1 MKIKRFTSFI
11 VFNLMTTC
19 TLYAQQ
25 EAQTLIFKKPAG
37 SYLEALPLGN
47 GKLGA
52 MDFGG
57 TNTNRIV
64 LNEKTLWSGGIQ
76 DSDNESA
83 YLFLPKI
90 QEYLLKGDN
99 KAAQELLQKNFV
111 SKGTGT
117 GFGKGANDHYGAYQ
131 TLGDLLIQ
139 WKDTTAAVS
148 NYHRQL
154 ELDKALATTSW
165 ERKGVKYS
173 QETFVSMSG
182 NLMAIRI
189 SASQK
194 NKINLSLRLHRNEHA
209 TYSNRKSLLVMQGQ
223 LPNKDH
229 KGMRFAA
236 VLEPK
241 ISGGSMKFAAD
252 HVEVKDATELVL
264 YFSAATDYNI
274 ADPAKPLTNP
284 LQRAIGNFLVLDKA
298 NYNYAKTAHQQA
310 FQSFY
315 HRNSF
320 SLNSVQPEIARMST
334 LERLVAYEKGGED
347 AQLPVL
353 YYNFGKYLL
362 ISSSQKGTLPANLQG
377 IWAPEYQTPWNGD
390 YHLNINLQMNYWLAE
405 PMGLGDLAEPLFE
418 YTASLVEPG
427 MKTAKAYYN
436 APGWV
441 AHVVAN
447 PWKFTS
453 PGEGAEWG
461 STLTGGAWLSEHIW
475 AHYRF
480 TKDKDFLKKYYPVL
494 KGSAQFLSAI
504 LIKEPKNGWLV
515 TAPSNSP
522 EHTYIMPN
530 GFKGTTVMGPTMD
543 MQICRE
549 SFDYVIAA
557 AEILQVDQAWADSLK
572 TIRKQLAPL
581 QIGAAGDI
589 NEWLE
594 DWKDAEPTH
603 RHVSHLYG
611 LHPYD
616 EITPWD
622 TPEMAAAAR
631 KTLAQRGDGGTGW
644 SKAWKINFWGRLGDG
659 DHALLLLKQL
669 LKPVGTFSGVNY
681 GNGGG
686 TYPNLFCGH
695 PPFQIDGNFGGAAGI
710 SEMLV
715 QSHGKD
721 EVIRLLPAL
730 PQAAEWQKGNLTGFR
745 TRGAF
750 SVDMSWV
757 KGKVEK
763 AKLTAL
769 KGGTCKVLLP
779 SGKSVTDAAGKVL
792 IAPQEKSGIVTF
804 NTVKG
809 MDYTIS

>member
-1 MKIKRFTSFI
+1 MKLKRFTSLI
-11 VFNLMTTC
+11 VLNLITAGA
-19 TLYAQQ
+19 LYAQT
-25 EAQTLIFKKPAG
+25 EAQSLVFKRPAG
-37 SYLEALPLGN
+37 TYLEALPMGN

-57 TNTNRIV
+57 TSTNRIV

-76 DSDNESA
+76 DADQDSA
-83 YLFLPKI
+83 HLFLPKI
-90 QEYLLKGDN
+90 QELLLQGDN
-99 KAAQELLQKNFV
+99 KAAQQLLQKKFV
-111 SKGTGT
+111 SKGPGS
-117 GFGKGANDHYGAYQ
+117 GFGNGANDFYGSYQ
-131 TLGDLLIQ
+131 TLGDLFIH
-139 WKDTTAAVS
+139 WKDTTAAVK

-154 ELDKALATTSW
+154 QLDKALATTSW
-165 ERKGVKYS
+165 ERNGVKYN

-182 NLMAIRI
+182 NFIAIRI
-189 SASQK
+189 SAAQK
-194 NKINLSLRLHRNEHA
+194 NKINLSLRLNRNEHV
-209 TYSNRKSLLVMQGQ
+209 TYSNQQGMLVMQGQ
-223 LPNKDH
+223 LPNKAQ
-229 KGMRFAA
+229 KGMRYAA
-236 VLEPK
+236 VLQPQIK
-241 ISGGSMKFAAD
+241 GGSIDFAANQ
-252 HVEVKDATELVL
+252 VEVKNADELLL
-264 YFSAATDYNI
+264 YVSAATDYNLT
-274 ADPAKPLTNP
+274 DPAKPLGDP
-284 LQRAIGNFLVLDKA
+284 LPKAIGQIAASLKT
-298 NYNYAKTAHQQA
+298 NYNQAKLAHQRA

-315 HRNSF
+315 NRNSF
-320 SLNSVQPEIARMST
+320 TLSSSQPAAAAMST
-334 LERLVAYEKGGED
+334 PERLVAYSKGSTD

-353 YYNFGKYLL
+353 YYNYGKYLL
-362 ISSSQKGTLPANLQG
+362 ISTSQQGTLPSNLQG
-377 IWAPEYQTPWNGD
+377 IWAPEYQAPWNGD

-405 PMGLGDLAEPLFE
+405 PMGLGDLAQPLFE

-427 MKTAKAYYN
+427 RKTAKAYYN

-441 AHVVAN
+441 AHVIAN

-475 AHYRF
+475 EHYRF
-480 TKDKDFLKKYYPVL
+480 TRDEAFLKKYYPVL
-494 KGSAQFLSAI
+494 KGAAQFLSAI

-522 EHTYIMPN
+522 EHAYVMPD
-530 GFKGTTVMGPTMD
+530 GFVGNTVMGPTMD

-549 SFDYVIAA
+549 TFDYVVAA
-557 AEILQVDQAWADSLK
+557 ASILNVDKAFADSIR

-594 DWKDAEPTH
+594 DWKDSEPAH

-622 TPEMAAAAR
+622 SPEMAAAAR
-631 KTLAQRGDGGTGW
+631 KTLEQRGDAGTGW
-644 SKAWKINFWGRLGDG
+644 SKAWKINFWDRLGDG

-669 LKPVGTFSGVNY
+669 LKPVGNIDGVDY
-681 GNGGG
+681 GKAGG
-686 TYPNLFCGH
+686 TYPNLFCAH

-730 PQAAEWQKGNLTGFR
+730 PSAPEWQQGALTGFR

-750 SVDMSWV
+750 SVDFSWV
-757 KGKVEK
+757 NGKVEK
-763 AKLTAL
+763 AKINCPERRQLQ
-769 KGGTCKVLLP
+769 GV
-779 SGKSVTDAAGKVL
+779 AACWK
-792 IAPQEKSGIVTF
+792 
-804 NTVKG
+804 N
-809 MDYTIS
+809 YN

>member
-1 MKIKRFTSFI
+1 MELKRYSLLALFGFLTSGS
-11 VFNLMTTC
+11 VF
-19 TLYAQQ
+19 AQQ
-25 EAQTLIFKKPAG
+25 EAQQVTFKQPG
-37 SYLEALPLGN
+37 TTYLEALPLGN

-57 TNTNRIV
+57 TNINRIV

-76 DSDNESA
+76 DSDSDSA
-83 YLFLPKI
+83 HLFLPEI
-90 QEYLLKGDN
+90 QKYLLKGDN
-99 KAAQELLQKNFV
+99 KAAQELLQRKFV

-117 GFGKGANDHYGAYQ
+117 GFGNGANDHYGAYQ
-131 TLGDLLIQ
+131 TLGDLFIT
-139 WKDTTAAVS
+139 WKDTTAAVKKYS
-148 NYHRQL
+148 RKL
-154 ELDKALATTSW
+154 ELDKALASTSW
-165 ERKGVKYS
+165 ERNGVRYT
-173 QETFVSMSG
+173 QETFVSMQG
-182 NLMAIRI
+182 NFIAVKI

-194 NKINLSLRLHRNEHA
+194 NKINLSLGLNRKEHA
-209 TYSNRKSLLVMQGQ
+209 VLSSNNGLLLMQGQ
-223 LPNKDH
+223 LPNKD
-229 KGMRFAA
+229 KTGMRFAA
-236 VLEPK
+236 ALRPAVK
-241 ISGGSMKFAAD
+241 DGAIQFKGNQI
-252 HVEVKDATELVL
+252 EVKGATELVL
-264 YFSAATDYNI
+264 YFSAATDYNLSN
-274 ADPAKPLTNP
+274 PARPLENP
-284 LQRAIGNFLVLDKA
+284 MPEAIKNLASLDYGN
-298 NYNYAKTAHQQA
+298 YIQAKTAHQQA

-315 HRNSF
+315 NRNSF
-320 SLNSVQPEIARMST
+320 SLSSIQPEIAKMST
-334 LERLVAYEKGGED
+334 LERLVAYSNGKQD

-362 ISSSQKGTLPANLQG
+362 ISSSQPGTLPANLQG
-377 IWAPEYQTPWNGD
+377 IWAAEYQTPWNGD

-405 PMGLGDLAEPLFE
+405 PMGLGDLAGPLFE

-436 APGWV
+436 ARGWV
-441 AHVVAN
+441 VHVVAN

-475 AHYRF
+475 EHYRF
-480 TKDKDFLKKYYPVL
+480 TKDKAFLKKYYPVL
-494 KGSAQFLSAI
+494 KGSAQFLSSI
-504 LIKEPKNGWLV
+504 LIKEPKHGWLV

-522 EHTYIMPN
+522 EHTYVMRD
-530 GFKGTTVMGPTMD
+530 GFKGNTVMGPTMD

-557 AEILQVDQAWADSLK
+557 AEILQVDKVWADSLK
-572 TIRKQLAPL
+572 NIRKQLAPL

-631 KTLAQRGDGGTGW
+631 KTLTQRGDGGTGW

-669 LKPVGTFSGVNY
+669 LKPVGTFSGTNY

-710 SEMLV
+710 AEMLV

-730 PQAAEWQKGNLTGFR
+730 PTAAEWQKGSVKGFR

-750 SVDMSWV
+750 SVEMSWAG
-757 KGKVEK
+757 GKVEK
-763 AKLTAL
+763 ARLTAL
-769 KGGTCKVLLP
+769 KGGQCKLLLP
-779 SGKSVTDAAGKVL
+779 AGKSVTDAAGKVL
-792 IAPQEKSGIVTF
+792 VAKKDKSGIVIF
-804 NTVKG
+804 NALKG
-809 MDYTIS
+809 NYYQIS